1 MRNPRN
7 DPLADTNKAPS
18 HLRKGSGESPPA
30 SPCVDAR
37 IVNPSP
43 EREGSERRCV
53 LSGGIAARDDLVRL
67 ALSPEGDVL
76 PDALAKAPGR
86 GAWIG
91 VTRTDLERALA
102 SGKLR
107 AALARAFK
115 GNRLTIPDDLA
126 EMTEHALVR
135 AFLDRLGLEMRSGRL
150 ILGSDR
156 IANEARIGRV
166 AALYHAADAGEDGSR
181 KLDQAWRVG
190 MDAEGTSL
198 AGVRLPLDRA
208 ALSVAL
214 GRDNVVHLALAD
226 RASAERVAIPLRRLL
241 NFTGAAT
248 VAERHAD
255 QAAGGRQE
263 KPGDDCILKDY

>member
-7 DPLADTNKAPS
+7 EPL
-18 HLRKGSGESPPA
+18 GSNDIAETRGAALGP
-30 SPCVDAR
+30 
-37 IVNPSP
+37 
-43 EREGSERRCV
+43 ERRCV
-53 LSGGIAARDDLVRL
+53 LSGRTAGRDELLRL
-67 ALSPEGDVL
+67 AVSPDGDLL

-91 VTRTDLERALA
+91 VDKDQLAEARAN
-102 SGKLR
+102 GKLR

-115 GNRLTIPDDLA
+115 GARLNIPDDLPDRM
-126 EMTEHALVR
+126 EQALIR
-135 AFLDRLGLEMRSGRL
+135 ALLDRLGLEMRAGKL

-156 IANEARIGRV
+156 IAGDARMGKI
-166 AALYHAADAGEDGSR
+166 AALYHAADASADGSR

-190 MDAEGTSL
+190 SDAEGTGL

-226 RASAERVAIPLRRLL
+226 RASAGRVAVPLRRLQTFL
-241 NFTGAAT
+241 G
-248 VAERHAD
+248 D
-255 QAAGGRQE
+255 LSAGEPAYPAGR
-263 KPGDDCILKDY
+263 DDELI